1 MSNKKRMIKGMLLA
15 GITAFVFVF
24 IFDFVVHGFLMK
36 EQYEATMNVWRP
48 QAEANVYVMLLSQFL
63 FAMAIAFFYPIVSP
77 DKKSK
82 KAVPFAIGLA
92 LVMAMPQIAT
102 YSYLPIPITISLL
115 WTAATFVEVFGASFL
130 VAKIFNRFS

>member
-1 MSNKKRMIKGMLLA
+1 MSNKKRIIKGMLLA

-24 IFDFVVHGFLMK
+24 IFEFAVHGFLMK

>member
-24 IFDFVVHGFLMK
+24 IFEFAVHGFLMK

-63 FAMAIAFFYPIVSP
+63 FAMAIAFFYPIVGS

-82 KAVPFAIGLA
+82 KAVPFAIGLG

-102 YSYLPIPITISLL
+102 YSYLPIPMTISLL